1 MNKKTKKILLI
12 SGALVGTFLMLRAT
26 SYLITRKWVKGTGF
40 VGIEK
45 YRHGGDDLYVIIPK
59 IF

>member
-12 SGALVGTFLMLRAT
+12 SGAVIGTFLMLRTT

-45 YRHGGDDLYVIIPK
+45 YRHGDDLYVIIPK
-59 IF
+59 VF